1 MFARNR
7 PAAFLARL
15 TFMSRSPAIT
25 IAAFATATMAA
36 TLAVAWPTTTHAD
49 GAAPL
54 ATYTVDGWKIGDV
67 VAKGEIKRD
76 GSAKSGWAITVTARN
91 GADHAEDVPLET
103 DVTRVAVSPMSRVMP
118 RPLTVWSTREQV
130 TVPAHGSITRRY
142 ELPAEVAAA
151 VAAAQSAKK
160 APAKGPAMMTPVVA
174 FAVAFDQQQAQ
185 GRPDAVDLA
194 NLKLH
199 LPPVAD

>member
-1 MFARNR
+1 MT
-7 PAAFLARL
+7 P
-15 TFMSRSPAIT
+15 RSPAAT
-25 IAAFATATMAA
+25 IAAFAVATAAV

-130 TVPAHGSITRRY
+130 SVPAHGSVIRRY
-142 ELPAEVAAA
+142 ELPAELAASI
-151 VAAAQSAKK
+151 AAAQAAKK
-160 APAKGPAMMTPVVA
+160 APAKGPAMMAPVVA
-174 FAVAFDQQQAQ
+174 FAVAFDQQQVQA
-185 GRPDAVDLA
+185 RPDGVDLA
-194 NLKLH
+194 NLKMH
-199 LPPVAD
+199 LLPVAN